1 MKKLLLIFTL
11 FCSIIAS
18 ANDSI
23 YVSIFCTAQGHEIYE
38 LEGHAAMRIKVD
50 GKCDYTIS
58 WGMFDFNSPNFVYRF
73 LKGETEYFCGMID
86 TERFLGEYRYEGRT
100 VFEFPL
106 NVPQSVCQ
114 NIAYLLNIN
123 LLPENRVY
131 RYNYVKDNCS
141 TRPMEIIEQALGTR
155 IHYEN
160 ARPELTTFRE
170 VMAEYHKKYPWQQFG
185 IDLALGSGIDYKISP
200 REKTFAPV
208 LLTEM
213 LPTSTYTIGGQ
224 TFPLCG
230 KTIVHGDPKADIT
243 ADPTPLFLTPIFI
256 AWLLFGITLAF
267 TVWDIKRKKVC
278 RVFDT
283 VLYVHIAVQTML
295 LAFLIFI
302 STHEATSPNY
312 NFLWLNP
319 LSLIIPVTIWI
330 KKAKVLS
337 ISVIIINFV
346 ALISYLAIVA
356 AGVQTINAAFY
367 PLVFMVLLRNCSY
380 LYIAKWQTR
389 KD

>member
-1 MKKLLLIFTL
+1 
-11 FCSIIAS
+11 
-18 ANDSI
+18 
-23 YVSIFCTAQGHEIYE
+23 
-38 LEGHAAMRIKVD
+38 
-50 GKCDYTIS
+50 
-58 WGMFDFNSPNFVYRF
+58 MFDFNSPNFIYRF

-86 TERFLGEYRYEGRT
+86 TDRFLAEYRHEGRT

-106 NVPQSVCQ
+106 NISQEVCQ
-114 NIAYLLNIN
+114 NVFYLLNMN

-141 TRPMEIIEQALGTR
+141 TRPMQIIEQALGTP
-155 IHYEN
+155 IHYKN
-160 ARPELTTFRE
+160 SRPELTTYRD

-185 IDLALGSGIDYKISP
+185 IDLALGPGIDYKISP
-200 REKTFAPV
+200 KEKTFAPV
-208 LLTEM
+208 LLSEM
-213 LPTSTYTIGGQ
+213 LPESTYTIGGK

-230 KTIVHGDPKADIT
+230 SVIVHGDPDADIT
-243 ADPTPLFLTPIFI
+243 AAPTPLIFTPLFI

-267 TVWDIKRKKVC
+267 TVRDIKRKKVC
-278 RVFDT
+278 RIFDT
-283 VLYVHIAVQTML
+283 ILYLHIAVQTL
-295 LAFLIFI
+295 LLTFLIFI

-312 NFLWLNP
+312 NYLWLNP
-319 LSLIIPVTIWI
+319 LSLLIPVSIWI

-337 ISVIIINFV
+337 ISAIIINFV

-356 AGVQTINAAFY
+356 AGVQTINTAFY